1 MSRLLRQFRDWL
13 LKVIEILLKSNLEKH
28 TSWNFLSHSEEKTQ
42 SIHESSR
49 RLKIQSLTLISNCM
63 TFFCGALKKIYFI
76 ECWQSNSFGDHWQFW
91 NNSRWWHNFWGVS
104 YPFTWKT
111 DQKPSWFYHKPW
123 ANKYDHPNLHI
134 WPTLMNNN
142 VNYFCVQILA
152 NNKKGHLHAEI
163 LMIQQKRSIF
173 KVNIL

>member
-1 MSRLLRQFRDWL
+1 MFNIWSLSPHRAFMKAQGDWKF
-13 LKVIEILLKSNLEKH
+13 KV
-28 TSWNFLSHSEEKTQ
+28 
-42 SIHESSR
+42 SSSFQTVW
-49 RLKIQSLTLISNCM
+49 I
-63 TFFCGALKKIYFI
+63 FFCGALKKIYFI
-76 ECWQSNSFGDHWQFW
+76 ESWQSNSFGDHWQFW

-104 YPFTWKT
+104 YPFRWKT